1 MLRKKTY
8 WEEEVKTRLQV
19 TLLKRQGISGQALPE
34 VPYNL
39 TKKKKIEKSALSIY
53 NTVTDFIDKL
63 GI

>member
-8 WEEEVKTRLQV
+8 WKKEVNTRLQV
-19 TLLKRQGISGQALPE
+19 TLLKKQGISGQALPE
-34 VPYNL
+34 VHYNL
-39 TKKKKIEKSALSIY
+39 TKNFEKSALSIY